1 MAKRFN
7 KWFLMLLEPDIVEMF
22 VKHIP
27 NLLPNSELTFPD
39 YKTDAEVKLLIETIN
54 QTSDFQQVEKG

>member
-1 MAKRFN
+1 
-7 KWFLMLLEPDIVEMF
+7 MLLEPDIVEMF